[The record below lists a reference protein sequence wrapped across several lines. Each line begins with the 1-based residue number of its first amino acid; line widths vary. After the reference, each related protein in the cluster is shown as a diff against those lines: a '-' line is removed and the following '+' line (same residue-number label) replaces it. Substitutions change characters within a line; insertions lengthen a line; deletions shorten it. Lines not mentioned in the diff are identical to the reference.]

1 LTKKISPG
9 EVERRRFPRLKV
21 PVLFRPAKMDENP
34 LPTKDIGN
42 GGVRIYSN
50 RYLKK
55 GKKLEIELF
64 LPGGNSVTSDVR
76 VVWTKVLPPGSA
88 AVFDIGLEFLT
99 LSPAA
104 REQLKTVLENDKEN
118 IDPEG

>member
-1 LTKKISPG
+1 
-9 EVERRRFPRLKV
+9 
-21 PVLFRPAKMDENP
+21 MDENP
-34 LPTKDIGN
+34 HATKDVSN

-64 LPGGNSVTSDVR
+64 LPGGNSIKADVR
-76 VVWTKVLPPGSA
+76 VVWTKVLPPGSS

-104 REQLKTVLENDKEN
+104 SKQLKTVLENDKGN
-118 IDPEG
+118 VDPEG

>member
-1 LTKKISPG
+1 LAKKASPI

-21 PVLFRPAKMDENP
+21 PVLIRPAKSDEDP
-34 LPTKDIGN
+34 LATRNVGM

-55 GKKLEIELF
+55 GKKLEIEIF
-64 LPGGNSVTSDVR
+64 FPGGNSVTADVR
-76 VVWTKVLPPGSA
+76 VVWTKVLPPGSD
-88 AVFDIGLEFLT
+88 AVFDVGLEFIA

-104 REQLKTVLENDKEN
+104 SEQLKTVLES
-118 IDPEG
+118 DPA

>member
-21 PVLFRPAKMDENP
+21 PVLFRPAKTDDDP
-34 LPTKDIGN
+34 LPAKNIGN

-76 VVWTKVLPPGSA
+76 VVWTKVLPEGSA

-99 LSPAA
+99 LSPEA
-104 REQLKTVLENDKEN
+104 RERLKTVLENDKEN
-118 IDPEG
+118 VDPEG